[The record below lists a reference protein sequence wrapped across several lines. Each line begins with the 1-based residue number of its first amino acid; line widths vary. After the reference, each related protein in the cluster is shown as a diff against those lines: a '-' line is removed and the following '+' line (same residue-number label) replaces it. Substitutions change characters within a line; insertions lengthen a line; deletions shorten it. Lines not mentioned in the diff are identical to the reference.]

1 MPIFEYNCCHCQHS
15 FETIVLSAREKVS
28 CPKCESSAVEKQL
41 SVFSSRVH
49 NQRKLSPQVVVAAR
63 RRLAAAISLNS
74 AASDTWEDRG
84 GSV

>member
-1 MPIFEYNCCHCQHS
+1 MPIFEYNCCSCHHS

-41 SVFSSRVH
+41 SVFSS
-49 NQRKLSPQVVVAAR
+49 PQEVVAAHHKP
-63 RRLAAAISLNS
+63 AAAISPNL
-74 AASDTWEDRG
+74 AASDTWQDRG